1 MGCLIMKKPTKD
13 PKPAAEATAPARTPS
28 RKHGTTRESLLDAGL
43 QLFGQK
49 GVDGVSIKDIETAV
63 GLTPGR
69 GSFYRH
75 FESKEA
81 LLAAVV
87 HREVEK
93 LRHMRNLQQRG
104 ISGSLG
110 NRRAELIVDFRMRLV
125 VLDQIRP
132 FINLLGR
139 EYGRFPDL
147 LEQLYGL
154 LVEESLAA
162 EGKDLARDI
171 AEKKVRGG
179 DADALAA
186 VIQSALIGFHLSKTY
201 FGSQPYGIDDDRFIK
216 ALVDQLIPQEQPATD
231 AGERQ

>member
-1 MGCLIMKKPTKD
+1 MTKV
-13 PKPAAEATAPARTPS
+13 PRTAAKPAS

-43 QLFGQK
+43 QLFGDK
-49 GVDGVSIKDIETAV
+49 GFDGVSVKDLEAAA

-81 LLAAVV
+81 LLADIV

-93 LRHMRNLQQRG
+93 LRQLRTLQQRG

-110 NRRAELIVDFRMRLV
+110 DRRAELIVDFRMRLI
-125 VLDQIRP
+125 VLDELRP

-139 EYGRFPDL
+139 EYGRFPEL
-147 LEQLYGL
+147 MAEIYTL
-154 LVEESLAA
+154 LVEESLAQ
-162 EGKDLARDI
+162 EGSDMQRDI
-171 AEKKVRGG
+171 TNRQVRGS

-186 VIQSALIGFHLSKTY
+186 VVQSALVGFHLSKTY
-201 FGSQPYGIDDDRFIK
+201 FGNEPYGVDNDRFIK
-216 ALVDQLIPQEQPATD
+216 ALVELLVEPAHTLMPL
-231 AGERQ
+231 

>member
-1 MGCLIMKKPTKD
+1 MPKTTMPKTAKSKTTMPETT
-13 PKPAAEATAPARTPS
+13 KPAT

-43 QLFGQK
+43 QLFGEK
-49 GVDGVSIKDIETAV
+49 GFDGVSVKDLEAAA

-81 LLAAVV
+81 LLADTV

-93 LRHMRNLQQRG
+93 LRQLRTLQQRG

-110 NRRAELIVDFRMRLV
+110 DRRAELIVDFRMRLI
-125 VLDQIRP
+125 VLDQMRP

-139 EYGRFPDL
+139 EYGRFPEL
-147 LEQLYGL
+147 LEQLYTL
-154 LVEESLAA
+154 LVEESLAQ
-162 EGKDLARDI
+162 EGSEMQRDI
-171 AEKKVRGG
+171 ANQQVRGS

-186 VIQSALIGFHLSKTY
+186 VVQSALVGYHLSKTY
-201 FGSQPYGIDDDRFIK
+201 FGNEPYGVDNDRFVK
-216 ALVDQLIPQEQPATD
+216 ALVELLVPPA
-231 AGERQ
+231 G

>member
-1 MGCLIMKKPTKD
+1 MQKKSTPRRSAVAKSAQPPIAPD
-13 PKPAAEATAPARTPS
+13 AKPGP
-28 RKHGTTRESLLDAGL
+28 RKHGTTRDGLLEAGL
-43 QLFGQK
+43 RLFGER
-49 GVDGVSIKDIETAV
+49 GFDGVSVKDIETTV

-81 LLAAVV
+81 LLTDIV

-93 LRHMRNLQQRG
+93 LRHLRELQQRG

-110 NRRAELIVDFRMRLV
+110 DRRAELIVDFRMRLIA
-125 VLDQIRP
+125 LEQMKD
-132 FINLLGR
+132 FILLLGR

-147 LEQLYGL
+147 LEQLYSL
-154 LVEESLAA
+154 LVEESLAS
-162 EGKDLARDI
+162 EGKDLAKDI
-171 AEKKVRGG
+171 AEKQVRSG

-186 VIQSALIGFHLSKTY
+186 VVQSALVGFHLSKTY

-216 ALVDQLIPQEQPATD
+216 TLVDLLVPVAVTEGT
-231 AGERQ
+231 

>member
-1 MGCLIMKKPTKD
+1 MPKKPTA
-13 PKPAAEATAPARTPS
+13 PQNTAAKASP
-28 RKHGTTRESLLDAGL
+28 RKHGTTRDGLLEAGL
-43 QLFGQK
+43 RLFGEK
-49 GVDGVSIKDIETAV
+49 GFDGVSVKDIETAV

-81 LLAAVV
+81 LLTDIV

-93 LRHMRNLQQRG
+93 LRQLRDLQQRG

-110 NRRAELIVDFRMRLV
+110 DRRAELIVDFRMRLI
-125 VLDQIRP
+125 VLEQLKD
-132 FINLLGR
+132 FILLLGR

-147 LEQLYGL
+147 LTQLYSL
-154 LVEESLAA
+154 LVEESLAS
-162 EGKDLARDI
+162 EGKDMARDI
-171 AEKKVRGG
+171 AEKQVRGG

-186 VIQSALIGFHLSKTY
+186 VVQSALVGFHLSKTY

-216 ALVDQLIPQEQPATD
+216 TLVDLLVPPSQGQ
-231 AGERQ
+231 